1 MFVGVDAEGNNFWDS
16 YGIDEFAAVVKG
28 VGRFAGKVYRKYHD
42 MIARYYQL
50 TVHLIS
56 VE

>member
-1 MFVGVDAEGNNFWDS
+1 MFVGVDAEGNDFWDS

>member
-1 MFVGVDAEGNNFWDS
+1 MFVGVDAEGNDFGDL
-16 YGIDEFAAVVKG
+16 YGINEFAAVVKE
-28 VGRFAGKVYRKYHD
+28 VGRFAGKVYHKYCD

-56 VE
+56 IE